1 MRAFAQEAFGERGS
15 IREVEVAE
23 PQAGE
28 VRIRVVSASV
38 NPVDWKT
45 GLGYLKDWLEHKFP
59 LVLGQDL
66 SGVVDAVGPGVS
78 DFKVGDEV
86 FGGHGQPYMGRGTFA
101 TQVIAA
107 PRALAIK
114 PTSLSHV
121 QASSIGLAA
130 VTALMSVDALGE
142 IRGEPIVILGAA
154 GGVGGYAVQIAAG
167 RGAKVI
173 GIASARNHDYIRE
186 LGASEAVDY
195 TTGDIGEAIRS
206 AHPDGVAGAIH
217 LAGEA
222 DELSTVVSV
231 VRDGGTVVSPAGASP
246 IDADRIQW
254 GVFGADITRERLTQ
268 LAEMVSKGDLKLPPT
283 KDFAFDEISSAFDES
298 AAGHVRG
305 KLLIKVGAAERPARA
320 MEVPGVVS

>member
-1 MRAFAQEAFGERGS
+1 MRAFAQDAFGEPGA
-15 IREVEVAE
+15 IREVQDAE

-28 VRIRVVSASV
+28 VRVRVISASV

-66 SGVVDAVGPGVS
+66 SGVVDAVGPGVP

-101 TQVIAA
+101 ELVIAA

-114 PTSLSHV
+114 PTILSHTE
-121 QASSIGLAA
+121 ASIIGLAA

-142 IRGEPIVILGAA
+142 IRGQPIVILGAA
-154 GGVGGYAVQIAAG
+154 GGVGGYAIQIAKG

-173 GIASARNHDYIRE
+173 GVASARNHEYIRG
-186 LGASEAVDY
+186 LGAGEAVDY
-195 TTGDIGEAIRS
+195 TTGDIGETIRS

-222 DELSTVVSV
+222 DELSKIVSL

-246 IDADRIQW
+246 IESDRIQW
-254 GVFGADITRERLTQ
+254 GMFGAEITRERLTQ

-283 KDFAFDEISSAFDES
+283 KDFAFDDISAAFHES

-305 KLLIKVGAAERPARA
+305 KLAVKVGAAEKPARA
-320 MEVPGVVS
+320 LEEPGAVS